1 MKLPL
6 KIALIGLVLGLLF
19 DWLFYETDRIG
30 LNLLIAEALFIGA
43 SYLVAK
49 LGEHRLPHRA
59 HIAAGFALAYAG
71 TFAIWTSSYG
81 LTVSG
86 FGFLIAN
93 LLFVIFAIGHE
104 AHFYHPLD
112 VFFTGTF
119 DLGMRLMSRLNII
132 SHLKPEKVTLR
143 QSSIFRGVIFSVPI
157 LLIFIGI
164 FASADAV
171 FASYIQDFWQWLGT
185 FTDLPRLI
193 QHLIIVGFF
202 TVLFT
207 LFFAAAFWQ
216 RFVIELRH
224 EIVPRFLTE
233 SKVMLS
239 GLVTLFALFLI
250 VQASTLFG
258 GETALRALDITYS
271 SYARSGFNQLIIAA
285 VLVTGIIL
293 TLRAVHGFKADKKL
307 MGLHLVL
314 LGETFL
320 VLISAYTRM
329 FLYIGAY
336 GYTPA
341 RIFSLAVMDTMTIL
355 LLMLAYNVAKNQSQV
370 IVMRQGLVVLG
381 ACALL
386 FTMSSP
392 DAASVALNIRRA
404 AESDNLIDVY
414 QFDDLSEEADSRII
428 IAHSMPEKIFGLI
441 ATKNPVRTIIDSGS
455 GSYEKGDAKC
465 QEIIALSEQDGFIQ
479 SMRDD
484 AYVRRIVQ
492 LWYEDRDA
500 FQMDDWR
507 TWNYSRSLSQF
518 ITSND
523 IPVWATEGLSID
535 AVLKNCK

>member
-1 MKLPL
+1 MKLPF

-19 DWLFYETDRIG
+19 DWLFYGTDRLG

-49 LGEHRLPHRA
+49 ISEHRLPHRA
-59 HIAAGFALAYAG
+59 HLAAGFALAFAG
-71 TFAIWTSSYG
+71 TFAIWTSGYG

-86 FGFLIAN
+86 LGFLIAN
-93 LLFVIFAIGHE
+93 LLFVVFAIGHQ
-104 AHFYHPLD
+104 AHFHHPLD

-119 DLGMRLMSRLNII
+119 DLGMRLMSRLNFI
-132 SHLKPEKVTLR
+132 SHLKPEKVTFR
-143 QSSIFRGVIFSVPI
+143 QSSILRGVIFSLPI
-157 LLIFIGI
+157 LLIFIAI

-171 FASYIQDFWQWLGT
+171 FASYIQDFWEWLGT

-207 LFFAAAFWQ
+207 LFFAAAFWE
-216 RFVIELRH
+216 RFVIEH
-224 EIVPRFLTE
+224 KNEIVPRFLTE
-233 SKVMLS
+233 SKVMLT

-250 VQASTLFG
+250 VQATTLFG
-258 GETALRALDITYS
+258 GETALRSLDITYS
-271 SYARSGFNQLIIAA
+271 SYARSGFNQLVISA
-285 VLVTGIIL
+285 VLVAGVIL
-293 TLRAVHGFKADKKL
+293 TLRATHGFKTDKKL
-307 MGLHLVL
+307 MGLHLTL

-320 VLISAYTRM
+320 ILVSAYSRM

-341 RIFSLAVMDTMTIL
+341 RIFSLAVMDTITIL
-355 LLMLAYNVAKNQSQV
+355 LLMLAYNIAKNQSQV

-381 ACALL
+381 TCALL

-404 AESDNLIDVY
+404 STPDRYIDVY
-414 QFDDLSEEADSRII
+414 QFDQLSAEAYSQIV
-428 IAHSMPEKIFGLI
+428 IAHSMPEKIFGLM
-441 ATKNPVRTIIDSGS
+441 AVENPIRVIIDS

-465 QEIIALSEQDGFIQ
+465 QEIIGLSQQDGWVQ

-492 LWYEDRDA
+492 LWYEDRDV
-500 FQMDDWR
+500 FKVNDWR
-507 TWNYSRSLSQF
+507 TWNYSRA
-518 ITSND
+518 ITENITGAD
-523 IPVWATEGLSID
+523 LPVWATEGLSVD
-535 AVLKNCK
+535 AVIKNCK